1 MGYPRARHRAG
12 REDGLSEPPAEL
24 LDLQDGGS
32 GFTKK
37 TVRVVGEVE
46 GSPSVLCWG

>member
-32 GFTKK
+32 GFTNK

-46 GSPSVLCWG
+46 GSPSVLCRG